1 VSARLALAVT
11 QTSIPTTRQGGDV
24 VQSTSV
30 REINLLRKIPFGIP
44 ENGSK
49 ITVDDIPKSLTESG
63 MTYQYDKS
71 NLKVFFSKEVILV
84 PGTASFL
91 VYGRAAPKG
100 NNAQNGV
107 LQTTITPDG
116 YPADISFSLKQ
127 ICATTDVPNDAKA
140 IAAYLNRIA
149 NAQATIDGTTYSWKN
164 STNALLKL
172 LYTNFTGLV
181 SLQRQLPYLL
191 QLNSRHRLL
200 VVFFEDVELKEF
212 INKSLST
219 LHSPLSS
226 KPNTEDYYH
235 HVMADRFAYE
245 QRLIVSTLRQY
256 GILSLLT
263 TPDNLS
269 VDVINRYLEMKARQ
283 QL

>member
-1 VSARLALAVT
+1 MRYKDYIWILALLALLTGCSSEEVDDTTASVSARLALAVT

-63 MTYQYDKS
+63 TTYQYDKS
-71 NLKVFFSKEVILV
+71 NQKVFFSKEVILV

-100 NNAQNGV
+100 DNAQNGV

-149 NAQATIDGTTYSWKN
+149 NAQATIDGTTYSWK
-164 STNALLKL
+164 T
-172 LYTNFTGLV
+172 
-181 SLQRQLPYLL
+181 
-191 QLNSRHRLL
+191 
-200 VVFFEDVELKEF
+200 
-212 INKSLST
+212 
-219 LHSPLSS
+219 
-226 KPNTEDYYH
+226 
-235 HVMADRFAYE
+235 
-245 QRLIVSTLRQY
+245 
-256 GILSLLT
+256 
-263 TPDNLS
+263 
-269 VDVINRYLEMKARQ
+269 ARTRC
-283 QL
+283 